1 MSHVLVDVESEGK
14 KSRKFGPHPPS
25 DTTPLV
31 MCPLLA
37 WNLFALFKIKIF
49 DWLLVDFSSCFPSN
63 SLKKGN
69 FLFISLLKIP

>member
-1 MSHVLVDVESEGK
+1 MSHVLVDVESQGK

-37 WNLFALFKIKIF
+37 
-49 DWLLVDFSSCFPSN
+49 
-63 SLKKGN
+63 
-69 FLFISLLKIP
+69 